1 MRLWEEEEEEGGKD
15 VVECEINRG
24 GKSRESIYPPG
35 HHPLHSDESLR
46 SLGVGWIARSG
57 CGLRCSFS
65 VCCQ

>member
-35 HHPLHSDESLR
+35 HPLHSDESLF
-46 SLGVGWIARSG
+46 SWSGVDCAVRVWTE
-57 CGLRCSFS
+57 
-65 VCCQ
+65 V